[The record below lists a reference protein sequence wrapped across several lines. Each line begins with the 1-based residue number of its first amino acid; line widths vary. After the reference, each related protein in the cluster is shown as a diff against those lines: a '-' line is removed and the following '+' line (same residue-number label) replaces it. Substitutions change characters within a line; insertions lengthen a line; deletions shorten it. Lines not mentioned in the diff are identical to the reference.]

1 MKPVTESVF
10 VQALKDLANT
20 LHQREYE
27 GLNRLIE
34 PDGPALLREIA
45 ENLNDGNIEEMCTK
59 CIEVISTL
67 GEVRGGRMV
76 DDLESLQAV
85 AYHLGTIRQNPLR
98 SEGDTYVQLSRVL
111 AEKIELFK
119 QKAEAF
125 EAYSR

>member
-125 EAYSR
+125 EAYIR